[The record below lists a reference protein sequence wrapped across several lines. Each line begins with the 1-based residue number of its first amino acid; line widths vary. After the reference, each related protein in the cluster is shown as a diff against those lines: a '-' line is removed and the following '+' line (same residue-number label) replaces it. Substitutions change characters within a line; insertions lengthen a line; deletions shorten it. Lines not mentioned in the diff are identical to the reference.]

1 MMHLLPWVIRVVIKP
16 CEQSLEEY
24 PMPEHIQYDVAD
36 RIATITINRPEKR
49 NAMTYAMNKLFHQ
62 RIRDAG
68 QDEAVQVIVITGTGG
83 AFCSGTDM
91 SDLEDESTDDR
102 SERADAMVRS
112 AAFWPILHCPKPII
126 AAIDGPAVGMGAEF
140 TSQCDIRIASTNCRL
155 SWIFAKRGL
164 VPDTGAGSWLLPKL
178 IGLQKALELL
188 FTGRFVGAEE
198 ALAMGYVL
206 HVVEPEALMDAV
218 YELAREMAQVSPFA
232 QRLTKKLVYD
242 GLSLEASDHVKASAK
257 VLSDCFASEDHKEGV
272 RAFLEKREPKFTGH

>member
-1 MMHLLPWVIRVVIKP
+1 
-16 CEQSLEEY
+16 
-24 PMPEHIQYDVAD
+24 
-36 RIATITINRPEKR
+36 
-49 NAMTYAMNKLFHQ
+49 
-62 RIRDAG
+62 
-68 QDEAVQVIVITGTGG
+68 
-83 AFCSGTDM
+83 
-91 SDLEDESTDDR
+91 
-102 SERADAMVRS
+102 
-112 AAFWPILHCPKPII
+112 
-126 AAIDGPAVGMGAEF
+126 MGAEF